1 MQQRQRGD
9 AFATISRPS
18 RRLHVHVG
26 DDVKRVEVRF
36 LQGHLCYSS
45 SIFPSVYKACV
56 ICLRLKK

>member
-9 AFATISRPS
+9 AFATMQQKHCRFG
-18 RRLHVHVG
+18 VG
-26 DDVKRVEVRF
+26 DDEKRVEVRF

-56 ICLRLKK
+56 VFVRVKN